1 LDGARCSPRFKT
13 SGERV
18 RRFVLL
24 LGLAIAPGAATP
36 AENEPAVIGAGNA
49 TCTTWATIR
58 REQDPIN
65 EAAVIEWLH
74 GYLSATNEWASAV
87 TGEPEN
93 IIAST
98 PANAAAVDAYL
109 WMFIDNYCA
118 ENPQETLHA
127 AAAALTQALLEQEG
141 IVLPR

>member
-1 LDGARCSPRFKT
+1 M
-13 SGERV
+13 
-18 RRFVLL
+18 RRFVLI
-24 LGLAIAPGAATP
+24 LGLALASGAATP
-36 AENEPAVIGAGNA
+36 AESQPAVIGAGNA

-58 REQDPIN
+58 REQDPVN

-118 ENPQETLHA
+118 ENPQQTLRA
-127 AAAALTQALLEQEG
+127 AATALIQALLDQEG
-141 IVLPR
+141 IDLPR